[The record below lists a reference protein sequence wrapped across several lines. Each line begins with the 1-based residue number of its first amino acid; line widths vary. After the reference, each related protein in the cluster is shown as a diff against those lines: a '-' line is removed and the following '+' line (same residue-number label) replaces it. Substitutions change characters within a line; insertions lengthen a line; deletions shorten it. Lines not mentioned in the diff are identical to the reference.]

1 MAIRLLRGGYCNRDF
16 MNMLADMMDANS
28 RTEINILFRG
38 AAHRKK
44 TPHGGRD
51 LQLALAVSEALD
63 RHDLARAIG
72 TVADREGL
80 TDNRVEKAWR
90 AYRDVLS
97 CEADMIDGK
106 K

>member
-1 MAIRLLRGGYCNRDF
+1 MWRRRRSLLLLQQGREPGVTHRRSSVAG
-16 MNMLADMMDANS
+16 
-28 RTEINILFRG
+28 FRG